1 MHNISWASVLF
12 QLELIH
18 RELNVAFLTEVELAL
33 KMRGKRWPAA
43 SLEDEGGGKKW
54 LCSKFPGCRR
64 TFFFAKRKKKLH
76 YQNLRQLTTRDKPLV
91 SLKKHESLLAVFFKK
106 SANKRRCNAVF
117 YVNYAENWNQPN
129 VVTEQLWFTE
139 SSTFAHEMICLLIDA
154 LNAQYIKTKI
164 L

>member
-1 MHNISWASVLF
+1 MKAYLQF
-12 QLELIH
+12 
-18 RELNVAFLTEVELAL
+18 
-33 KMRGKRWPAA
+33 
-43 SLEDEGGGKKW
+43 
-54 LCSKFPGCRR
+54 
-64 TFFFAKRKKKLH
+64 
-76 YQNLRQLTTRDKPLV
+76 
-91 SLKKHESLLAVFFKK
+91 FFKK
-106 SANKRRCNAVF
+106 SANKQRCNAVF

>member
-33 KMRGKRWPAA
+33 KMRGK
-43 SLEDEGGGKKW
+43 
-54 LCSKFPGCRR
+54 FPGCTR
-64 TFFFAKRKKKLH
+64 TFFFAKRKKNLH
-76 YQNLRQLTTRDKPLV
+76 YQSLRQLTTRDKPLV
-91 SLKKHESLLAVFFKK
+91 SLKKHESLLAVVLKK
-106 SANKRRCNAVF
+106 SGNKRRCNAVF